1 MREVHDRPVDR
12 REDDVEGPMTPSHPP
27 PVAVEDRV
35 PEVERPL
42 TIGLDQPRDLGIAEA
57 IDGGQCGEREGADL
71 HPPPYLDLP
80 ASQACPLELHV
91 GLRQAE
97 VLDVGPSGPDWL

>member
-27 PVAVEDRV
+27 PMAVEDRV

-57 IDGGQCGEREGADL
+57 IDGGQRGERERADL
-71 HPPPYLDLP
+71 HPLPYLDRPPPPL
-80 ASQACPLELHV
+80 CPRELRV
-91 GLRQAE
+91 GLGHTA
-97 VLDVGPSGPDWL
+97 VLQLPSS